1 MTDTTFIDS
10 ASTLLSN
17 ISPSPIPIIVDGQI
31 TIQEA
36 VKKFT
41 NLGYYLKTMLPDVF
55 ISGLDLNHDGF
66 VSWDEIEH
74 AYKMFKKEI
83 DANNDGKLSFN
94 EWVKALTSKSNFYT
108 RIFKWIAMSILTFI
122 TTLLIG
128 FFTNENYSIWS
139 IIASMFMLIVSFGQY
154 TMLDS
159 MKNSN
164 NAELEQKQ
172 TIINNLTNENIE
184 LRNRVNIS
192 EYISNNKK

>member
-1 MTDTTFIDS
+1 
-10 ASTLLSN
+10 
-17 ISPSPIPIIVDGQI
+17 
-31 TIQEA
+31 
-36 VKKFT
+36 
-41 NLGYYLKTMLPDVF
+41 
-55 ISGLDLNHDGF
+55 
-66 VSWDEIEH
+66 
-74 AYKMFKKEI
+74 MFKKEI